1 MEEKF
6 SFPKEIASAWKK
18 IELEGKTIGA
28 EKVDTPSKRIKKD
41 DAHSGESSEEITV
54 ERKIT
59 FIPKILTIQRTI
71 LKGKKVIEEH
81 VSSVVSIKNAKEK
94 KVSREK
100 PPPPPLPFLI
110 FSFTDKRHFD
120 VVDDDSKLVE
130 LMDIAMSSA
139 R

>member
-1 MEEKF
+1 M
-6 SFPKEIASAWKK
+6 
-18 IELEGKTIGA
+18 
-28 EKVDTPSKRIKKD
+28 KKD
-41 DAHSGESSEEITV
+41 DAYSGESSEVVSEITL

-59 FIPKILTIQRTI
+59 FIPKIPTIQRTV

-81 VSSVVSIKNAKEK
+81 VSSVVSIKNVEEK

-100 PPPPPLPFLI
+100 PPPLPFPT

-120 VVDDDSKLVE
+120 DVDDDSKLAE